1 MFETDRAGQFT
12 VLHRRSNIWKIL
24 GILLLA
30 FGLLILIG
38 VTAYKRSGMAKTKPK
53 DKSPNLTDNDA
64 EKNKIEADRDA
75 EKLAKA
81 KADIKEPKQ
90 RERDEI
96 STAKEKYKKTVD
108 K

>member
-1 MFETDRAGQFT
+1 
-12 VLHRRSNIWKIL
+12 
-24 GILLLA
+24 
-30 FGLLILIG
+30 
-38 VTAYKRSGMAKTKPK
+38 MAK
-53 DKSPNLTDNDA
+53 L
-64 EKNKIEADRDA
+64 EATLHGDA